1 MSKSYK
7 WIIDKSFDFCFGH
20 RVWSQALDTK
30 YSLDGCLACRH
41 LHGHQGKV
49 KLFLGANELH
59 KGMVT
64 DFKHTNIFKKWLDD
78 IMDHK
83 FIIDRNDPL
92 FPVECSELYLNDAN
106 DPLFPHECSELLQE
120 GVNWINSESI
130 IRNDKYKY
138 WTPNMEYIESLGS
151 SMVQD
156 MKYSPEMVQAIME
169 KYEGLIIVDFI
180 PTSENLCKWWYEVA
194 NKMLNGLGIDV
205 VAVEYWETPKSHC
218 RYDGSL

>member
-1 MSKSYK
+1 MSKKVYN
-7 WIIDKSFDFCFGH
+7 WVIDKSFDFCFGH
-20 RVWSQALDTK
+20 RVHNQSLNTE

-49 KLFLGANELH
+49 KLFLGANELE

-78 IMDHK
+78 VMDHK
-83 FIIDRNDPL
+83 FIIDMNDPL
-92 FPVECSELYLNDAN
+92 INSLCSEMLFEDSLDDALSNTIRDKDYGYIRFSENYVEEVLATSDFHHLNN
-106 DPLFPHECSELLQE
+106 GQ
-120 GVNWINSESI
+120 
-130 IRNDKYKY
+130 K
-138 WTPNMEYIESLGS
+138 
-151 SMVQD
+151 
-156 MKYSPEMVQAIME
+156 QAIME
-169 KYEGLIIVDFI
+169 KYEGLIIVDFV

-218 RYDGSL
+218 RYQPE

>member
-1 MSKSYK
+1 MGLKTYK
-7 WIIDKSFDFCFGH
+7 WAIDKSFDFCFGH
-20 RVWSQALDTK
+20 RVWSQELNTK

-49 KLFLGANELH
+49 KLFLGANDLN

-78 IMDHK
+78 VMDHK
-83 FIIDRNDPL
+83 FIIDVNDPL
-92 FPVECSELYLNDAN
+92 FENLAGGVIKTPSELDKAAN
-106 DPLFPHECSELLQE
+106 NWHEKLFVDYNKEYGYARPDLDYISH
-120 GVNWINSESI
+120 I
-130 IRNDKYKY
+130 ISSTDTPEDK
-138 WTPNMEYIESLGS
+138 G
-151 SMVQD
+151 
-156 MKYSPEMVQAIME
+156 QAIYE

-180 PTSENLCKWWYEVA
+180 PTSERLCQWWYEVA

-218 RYDGSL
+218 RYQPE

>member
-1 MSKSYK
+1 MNKVHK
-7 WIIDKSFDFCFGH
+7 WTIDKQFDFCFGH

-49 KLFLGANELH
+49 KLFLGANDLA

-83 FIIDRNDPL
+83 FIIDMNDPL
-92 FPVECSELYLNDAN
+92 FENLAGDI
-106 DPLFPHECSELLQE
+106 LLTSDKNLSWYE
-120 GVNWINSESI
+120 NLMVDYNSEYDYARPDLDHITNILSKLNI
-130 IRNDKYKY
+130 SDAQK
-138 WTPNMEYIESLGS
+138 
-151 SMVQD
+151 
-156 MKYSPEMVQAIME
+156 QALFE
-169 KYEGLIIVDFI
+169 KYEGLVIVNFV
-180 PTSENLCKWWYEVA
+180 PTSENLCKWWFEVA
-194 NKMLNGLGIDV
+194 NKMLKELGIDV

-218 RYDGSL
+218 RYQPN

>member
-1 MSKSYK
+1 MVKHK
-7 WIIDKSFDFCFGH
+7 WTIDKQFDFCFGH
-20 RVWSQALDTK
+20 RVWSQSLDTK

-49 KLFLGANELH
+49 KLFLGANQLE

-83 FIIDRNDPL
+83 FIIDMNDPL
-92 FPVECSELYLNDAN
+92 FGSECREITLCHSHSHSEFNLMIIKDENYNYWVPDLEQLKVILEQQELNDDTLN
-106 DPLFPHECSELLQE
+106 
-120 GVNWINSESI
+120 
-130 IRNDKYKY
+130 
-138 WTPNMEYIESLGS
+138 
-151 SMVQD
+151 
-156 MKYSPEMVQAIME
+156 AIME

>member
-1 MSKSYK
+1 MSKVHK
-7 WIIDKSFDFCFGH
+7 WVIDKSFDFCFGH
-20 RVWSQALDTK
+20 RVWSQDLNTK

-49 KLFLGANELH
+49 KLFLGANELK

-83 FIIDRNDPL
+83 FIIDINDPL
-92 FPVECSELYLNDAN
+92 INSMCSELVFEDVLIDALNNATIDKDYRYMRFSEDYVQKVLASSNFDYLND
-106 DPLFPHECSELLQE
+106 DQ
-120 GVNWINSESI
+120 
-130 IRNDKYKY
+130 K
-138 WTPNMEYIESLGS
+138 
-151 SMVQD
+151 
-156 MKYSPEMVQAIME
+156 QAITE
-169 KYEGLIIVDFI
+169 KYEGLVIVDFV

-194 NKMLNGLGIDV
+194 NKMLNELGIDV

-218 RYDGSL
+218 RYDGTI

>member
-1 MSKSYK
+1 MNKINK
-7 WIIDKSFDFCFGH
+7 WVIDKQFDFCFGH
-20 RVWSQALDTK
+20 RVHNQSLNTK

-49 KLFLGANELH
+49 KLFLGANELQ

-78 IMDHK
+78 VMDHK
-83 FIIDRNDPL
+83 FIIDMNDPL
-92 FPVECSELYLNDAN
+92 FENLAGDI
-106 DPLFPHECSELLQE
+106 LLTTYNNLPWYE
-120 GVNWINSESI
+120 NLMVDYNSEYDYARPDLDHITDILSKLNI
-130 IRNDKYKY
+130 SDAQK
-138 WTPNMEYIESLGS
+138 
-151 SMVQD
+151 
-156 MKYSPEMVQAIME
+156 QAIIE
-169 KYEGLIIVDFI
+169 KYEGLIIVDFV

-218 RYDGSL
+218 RYQPE

>member
-1 MSKSYK
+1 MNKVHK
-7 WIIDKSFDFCFGH
+7 WTIDKQFDFCFGH

-49 KLFLGANELH
+49 KLFLGANGLE

-83 FIIDRNDPL
+83 FIIDMNDPL
-92 FPVECSELYLNDAN
+92 FNSMCNELVFEGCMDDAMSNTIHDQNYNFWQFTEGYVELVLASSNFHHLSDA
-106 DPLFPHECSELLQE
+106 E
-120 GVNWINSESI
+120 
-130 IRNDKYKY
+130 K
-138 WTPNMEYIESLGS
+138 
-151 SMVQD
+151 
-156 MKYSPEMVQAIME
+156 QAIHE
-169 KYEGLIIVDFI
+169 KYEGLIIVDFV

-218 RYDGSL
+218 RYQPE